1 MAISRRTLL
10 ERLGAGALSA
20 AAARQIAF
28 AEAGIPGPV
37 APKDLIRL
45 HRNESAHGPSP
56 KAVAAMRDAAS
67 QSARYPDA
75 AAVSLKRKLA
85 GFHDVT
91 ADRIVLGCGSTEV
104 LHMAIRAFGG
114 RGQAI
119 LTARP
124 TFDTVAQLAQRAGSR
139 TVDVPLARDH
149 SHDLGAM
156 RDRVDTG
163 IGLIFICN
171 PHNPTGSL
179 TKRKDLETLLQKLPA
194 TIHVVVDEAYH
205 DFVGH
210 AADYRSLIDRTDDPR
225 VIVLRTFSK
234 IHGLAGLRIGYGI
247 AAASTA
253 TALRAHASSNDINIM
268 AARAATAALDD
279 REHVRTVVNTIADE
293 RQEFLNQANA
303 RMLRSIDSLTN
314 FVLLNTGRPSP
325 QVIDHF
331 AKHRILVA
339 GPFAGFEKYVRVSL
353 GTPAEMR
360 EFWRVWDL
368 MPGGH
373 MHT

>member
-1 MAISRRTLL
+1 
-10 ERLGAGALSA
+10 
-20 AAARQIAF
+20 
-28 AEAGIPGPV
+28 
-37 APKDLIRL
+37 
-45 HRNESAHGPSP
+45 
-56 KAVAAMRDAAS
+56 MRDAAS

-75 AAVSLKRKLA
+75 AAVSLTRKLA
-85 GFHDVT
+85 AFHGVPI
-91 ADRIVLGCGSTEV
+91 DRIVLGCGATEV
-104 LHMAIRAFGG
+104 LHLAVRAFGG
-114 RGQAI
+114 RGKAI

-124 TFDTVAQLAQRAGSR
+124 TFDAVAQLAQRAGSR
-139 TVDVPLARDH
+139 TVEVPLAKDH

-156 RDRVDTG
+156 RARVVPDTG
-163 IGLIFICN
+163 LIYICN

-179 TKRKDLETLLQKLPA
+179 TKRQDLDALLHNLPGSVH
-194 TIHVVVDEAYH
+194 ILVDEAYH
-205 DFVGH
+205 DFVGYS
-210 AADYRSLIDRTDDPR
+210 ADYRTLVDRTDDPR

-247 AAASTA
+247 AAATTA
-253 TALRAHASSNDINIM
+253 ATMRAHASSNDINLM

-279 REHVRTVVNTIADE
+279 REHVRTTVNTIADE

-314 FVLLNTGRPSP
+314 FVMLNTGRPST

-353 GTPAEMR
+353 GTPSEMR